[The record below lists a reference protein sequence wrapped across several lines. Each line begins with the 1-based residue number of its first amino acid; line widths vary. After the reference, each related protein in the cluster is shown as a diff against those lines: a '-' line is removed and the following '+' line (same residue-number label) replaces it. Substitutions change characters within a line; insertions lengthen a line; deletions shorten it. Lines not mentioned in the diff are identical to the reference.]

1 MMEGT
6 HALPIHS
13 SFESDDDFLASIL
26 NFANDCHIF
35 QTICGGVHILDFLT
49 KDPDLYHTIL
59 PPDWCQWFDD
69 LSVTDVIDFLLY
81 GELAYDRSAA
91 ALSSCRRMKP
101 SPPDT
106 LINYVREVRRHTL
119 LRGFQPCD
127 EEIEKLGISREVAR
141 GMNAKKRIEVES
153 FSRYISRLTKHIEQ
167 KEGHPITNIMDF
179 GAGQNYLGRA
189 LASPPFEQRVIAL
202 ESRAHNVAGAKSL
215 DSKAGLRPRQR
226 IHRNK
231 KAYRQALAMKASDP
245 DHPCSTDSNKDEPC
259 TIDDHGCGGKAI
271 LYLEKVI
278 ENGDLTDTIDI
289 VRQTI
294 PDPSILVVGL
304 HACGNLTHHGLRSL
318 ILNPAVKAVSLVGC
332 CYNLLTERTGP
343 ASFKFPALRYN
354 NLRLEKASSAFDPH
368 GFPMSERLANA
379 PSQSGHGITLNI
391 TARSMACQ
399 APHNWTDRDCQ
410 SFFTRNFYRALLQR
424 ILFDRRI
431 LKPHDASC
439 DGSSRASDQPVIIGS
454 LRKAAYASFPS
465 YVRGA
470 AAKLRQLATLD
481 KAAIDILDK
490 ISEDELRRYEVEYA
504 GKKKELSITW
514 SLMAF
519 SAGVAESLIVTDR
532 WQFLRE
538 QSAVKSC
545 WVETVFDSHR
555 SPRNFCVVG
564 IKR

>member
-1 MMEGT
+1 MERT
-6 HALPIHS
+6 HALPIHP
-13 SFESDDDFLASIL
+13 SFKSDDDFLASIL
-26 NFANDCHIF
+26 HFANDCQIF

-49 KDPDLYHTIL
+49 KDPDLYHTVL

-69 LSVTDVIDFLLY
+69 LSVTDVIDFLLHD
-81 GELAYDRSAA
+81 ELAYDRSGAA
-91 ALSSCRRMKP
+91 PVACHPIDP

-106 LINYVREVRRHTL
+106 LMKYVREVRCHTL
-119 LRGFQPCD
+119 LRAFQPHD
-127 EEIEKLGISREVAR
+127 EETGKLGISREVAL
-141 GMNAKKRIEVES
+141 GMNAKKKIEVES
-153 FSRYISRLTKHIEQ
+153 FSRYINRLTKHIEQ

-189 LASPPFEQRVIAL
+189 LASPPFEKRVVAL

-231 KAYRQALAMKASDP
+231 KDYRQALAMNASDP
-245 DHPCSTDSNKDEPC
+245 GHPRSTKSDNDALCAINDHDRD
-259 TIDDHGCGGKAI
+259 GKAI

-278 ENGDLTDTIDI
+278 DNGDLTDTIDI
-289 VRQTI
+289 VKQTN

-318 ILNPAVKAVSLVGC
+318 ILNPSVKAVSLVGC

-368 GFPMSERLANA
+368 GFPMSERLANV
-379 PSQSGHGITLNI
+379 PSQSGHGISLNI

-424 ILFDRRI
+424 ILFDCGI
-431 LKPHDASC
+431 LRPHGVSC
-439 DGSSRASDQPVIIGS
+439 RGSSRASDQPVVIGS

-470 AAKLRQLATLD
+470 AAKLRQFATLD
-481 KAAIDILDK
+481 EADIDILDK
-490 ISEDELRRYEVEYA
+490 MSEDELRGYEVEYA
-504 GKKKELSITW
+504 GKKKELSIIW

-519 SAGVAESLIVTDR
+519 SAGVVESLIVTDR

-538 QSAVKSC
+538 QRAVKSC
-545 WVETVFDSHR
+545 WVDTVFDSHR